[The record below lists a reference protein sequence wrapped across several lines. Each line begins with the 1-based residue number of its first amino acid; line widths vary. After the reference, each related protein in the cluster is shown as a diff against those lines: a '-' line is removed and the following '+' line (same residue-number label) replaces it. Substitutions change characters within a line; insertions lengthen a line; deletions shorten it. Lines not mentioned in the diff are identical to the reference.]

1 MAPRLSRATQRTLSS
16 TRKISARWRRAIRTG
31 LTGLEAQVL
40 TLYLEGLSYREIA
53 EEVHRSTKAVDN
65 AVQRVRRKVAQY
77 LSQGE
82 PSKS

>member
-1 MAPRLSRATQRTLSS
+1 MEE
-16 TRKISARWRRAIRTG
+16 AIRTG

-65 AVQRVRRKVAQY
+65 AVQRDKRKVEKY
-77 LSQGE
+77 ISNGE
-82 PSKS
+82 PRKS